1 MKKSEIL
8 ENLFWVL
15 PTVSA
20 YHSPNTFLYNLLKKI
35 ARREIEDLFRERN
48 GHSIGFNPFGELNFP
63 YHSMGAI
70 DSCNLFDLDELI
82 IFSFYWQN
90 KTNHKKALDIGASLG
105 LHSIILSKCGY
116 KVSCYEPDPV
126 HFKILKENLTL
137 NNISNVQCYNMA
149 VSNEDGK
156 MEFIRVL
163 DNTTSSHLVGSKPN
177 PYGELERIY
186 VETRSFK
193 SILSDFDLVK
203 MDVEGHEKVLVCS
216 TDKDDWKNID
226 GVLSIHDETN
236 ASALF
241 EHFKNLGI
249 KLFSQKIN
257 WNIVKKLEDM
267 PLSHYEGSLFVT
279 TKDKMF
285 WE

>member
-8 ENLFWVL
+8 EALFWVL

-63 YHSMGAI
+63 YHSMGTI
-70 DSCNLFDLDELI
+70 DSLNLFDLDELI
-82 IFSFYWQN
+82 ILSFYWQN
-90 KTNHKKALDIGASLG
+90 KTRYKKALDIGANLG

-116 KVSCYEPDPV
+116 SVSCYEPDPV
-126 HFKILKENLTL
+126 HFKILKENLDL
-137 NNISNVQCYNMA
+137 NNVSNVQCYNVA
-149 VSNEDGK
+149 VSNENGK
-156 MEFIRVL
+156 MEFVRVL
-163 DNTTSSHLVGSKPN
+163 GNTTGSHLVGSKSN
-177 PYGELERIY
+177 PYGELEKIS

-203 MDVEGHEKVLVCS
+203 IDVEGHEKALVCS

-226 GVLSIHDETN
+226 GVLSVHDEAN
-236 ASALF
+236 ASALYK
-241 EHFKNLGI
+241 HFKNLGI

-257 WNIVKKLEDM
+257 WHIVSKLGDM
-267 PLSHYEGSLFVT
+267 PLNHYEGSLFVT